1 MTMTPTAPA
10 EGPRVR
16 RQPRRGRS
24 LGGAL
29 SPAWCR
35 GILSA
40 ALAVGALA
48 VGALSAC
55 ALGTATGAGMTV
67 MLIVENRAYH
77 DVNVYAVR
85 NEGARGTRLGTVI
98 GNTTTTF
105 RVRENDLQP
114 GGIMV
119 LQVRAIGGR
128 STWTTPGLLV
138 GTGSIAKLDV
148 VATGTTDLSQ
158 SQFYL
163 RQ

>member
-1 MTMTPTAPA
+1 
-10 EGPRVR
+10 
-16 RQPRRGRS
+16 
-24 LGGAL
+24 
-29 SPAWCR
+29 
-35 GILSA
+35 
-40 ALAVGALA
+40 
-48 VGALSAC
+48 
-55 ALGTATGAGMTV
+55 MTV
-67 MLIVENRAYH
+67 MLIVENRGYH

-85 NEGARGTRLGTVI
+85 SEGARGTRLGTVI

-138 GTGSIAKLDV
+138 GVGSIAKLDV

-163 RQ
+163 QQ